1 MKQLIVLLLLLSL
14 ASCSNDVSK
23 ENEVDSDK
31 LVTPQKSAQ
40 TIQINKSFV
49 LARLI
54 SKDIRNERDF
64 TIRVKILNVEEN
76 SNYES
81 IAVVGE
87 EYTLTPSFYYDE
99 KDKIAENERNLGL
112 IQIVKLNVGDEFN
125 AEISLEQKLGWTI
138 IKVIKQ

>member
-54 SKDIRNERDF
+54 GTYARSETDF

-81 IAVVGE
+81 IAVAGE

-99 KDKIAENERNLGL
+99 KDKIANNERNRGL
-112 IQIVKLNVGDEFN
+112 KGIVKFNVDDEFN
-125 AEISLEQKLGWTI
+125 AEISLDQKLGWTI
-138 IKVIKQ
+138 IKVLK